1 MHILFCKGLYSHVIG
16 GILHYAC
23 WYEGPGKVASKKPA
37 ARLAVIFQEIQG
49 EYKRQEIEH
58 RLTNL
63 RLSMFTDPAKPWS
76 SKASLDVKAAEAKH
90 LLPALLPLLERMFP
104 DMLAEERQML
114 AAATS
119 LEKLWDEADMFLS
132 GSQYAKS
139 LALGKEFLTAYK
151 WLNSCSLEKGR
162 NSFAIVANTTH
173 SYMRCGTAT
182 TSEHLGASKGP
193 ILVPLPGW
201 PLAFPLAR
209 PSSKQFP

>member
-104 DMLAEERQML
+104 DMLAEL
-114 AAATS
+114 
-119 LEKLWDEADMFLS
+119 
-132 GSQYAKS
+132 
-139 LALGKEFLTAYK
+139 
-151 WLNSCSLEKGR
+151 
-162 NSFAIVANTTH
+162 
-173 SYMRCGTAT
+173 
-182 TSEHLGASKGP
+182 
-193 ILVPLPGW
+193 
-201 PLAFPLAR
+201 
-209 PSSKQFP
+209 

>member
-151 WLNSCSLEKGR
+151 WLNSWSLEKGR
-162 NSFAIVANTTH
+162 NSFAIVAKHHTFIHALWN
-173 SYMRCGTAT
+173 SKYNPR
-182 TSEHLGASKGP
+182 ASWCFKG
-193 ILVPLPGW
+193 
-201 PLAFPLAR
+201 
-209 PSSKQFP
+209 